1 MEPFFELLENPKKFE
16 AALKAVKKEMSEK
29 QYGDLITLAS
39 TRGGV
44 DVTRDAGSRVRGETV
59 YSCSKIGVMLTKHFG
74 GIGPQDNMMWIGRH
88 MLNAKGSERW
98 AIRPQVKAA
107 VKALGWV

>member
-1 MEPFFELLENPKKFE
+1 MATFLELLTNPKKLE
-16 AALKAVKKEMSEK
+16 AGLKAVKKEMSEK
-29 QYGDLITLAS
+29 QYGDLITLAT

-74 GIGPQDNMMWIGRH
+74 GVGPMDNMMWIGQL
-88 MLNAKGSERW
+88 MTNAKGDERW

-107 VKALGWV
+107 VKALGWI